1 MRNRIHFKA
10 LRGGA
15 AAALAAVTVAGA
27 ATAAR
32 ADAVA
37 DYYQGRNLSVIISFA
52 PGGGYDTYAR
62 TIIQHMPGHIPGKPT
77 MVLQH
82 MPGGGGVKAANYFEN
97 VAPKD
102 GSVIGMIADSIGVAL
117 KLKPAGA
124 KFDPAKWEYIGRAVT
139 APTVLLVHKT
149 APATTL
155 EGLRSK
161 EVVIG
166 STGLGSMSYI
176 GPKLFTEM
184 LGLKLK
190 IVSGY
195 RGTNPILLAIEKN
208 EVQAVNF
215 SWTSIKAVRGQWLKD
230 GTLIPLVEFA
240 LEHSDDLPNIPLAS
254 SLAKDEDTK
263 KAMAFVSHYAGIGRA
278 FVAPPGFPA
287 DRLAALRKAFD
298 DTMKDPAFLADAKK
312 RKMVIAPAT
321 GEQVNNI
328 MRTAMQTPDSV
339 IAKAKAALAR
349 KK

>member
-1 MRNRIHFKA
+1 M
-10 LRGGA
+10 
-15 AAALAAVTVAGA
+15 
-27 ATAAR
+27 
-32 ADAVA
+32 
-37 DYYQGRNLSVIISFA
+37 
-52 PGGGYDTYAR
+52 
-62 TIIQHMPGHIPGKPT
+62 
-77 MVLQH
+77 
-82 MPGGGGVKAANYFEN
+82 KAANYFEQ
-97 VAPKD
+97 VAPRD

-117 KLKPAGA
+117 RLKPEGA

-139 APTVLLVHKT
+139 APTVLLVHKN

-155 EGLRSK
+155 DELRSK

-166 STGLGSMSYI
+166 STGLGSMSFI
-176 GPKLFTEM
+176 GPKLFKEM

-195 RGTNPILLAIEKN
+195 PGTNAILVAIEKN
-208 EVQAVNF
+208 EVHAVNF
-215 SWTSIKAVRGQWLKD
+215 SWTSIKAVRSQWLAD

-240 LEHSDDLPNIPLAS
+240 LEHSDDLKQIPLAQ

-278 FVAPPGFPA
+278 FVAPPDFPA

-298 DTMKDPAFLADAKK
+298 ETMKDPAFLADAEK

-321 GEQVNNI
+321 GQQVNKI
-328 MRTAMQTPDSV
+328 MREAMATPAPV
-339 IAKAKAALAR
+339 IEKAKVALG